1 MGLDGGSIK
10 EADSCSQWFL
20 SLRSVAYSLEKP
32 LLTGYCMCQET

>member
-1 MGLDGGSIK
+1 MGLDSGSIK